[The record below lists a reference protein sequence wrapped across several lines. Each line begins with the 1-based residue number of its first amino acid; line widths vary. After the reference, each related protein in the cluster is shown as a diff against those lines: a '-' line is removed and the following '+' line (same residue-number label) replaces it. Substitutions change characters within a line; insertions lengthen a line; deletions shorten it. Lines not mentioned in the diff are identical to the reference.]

1 MLKRARRWTRKRKG
15 RLAAAA
21 AVLAVI
27 AAVVLGVVY
36 MPVDGPTE
44 ATAARYAGLEEH
56 REVRAE
62 VRGEAPPPSVH
73 ELALP
78 PAPTPVLYD
87 ASVTRLR
94 IPSIGVDADVIPMNL
109 LPDGTMDSPPG
120 PDPVA
125 WYDFTGKPG
134 LGGNAVFS
142 GHVDY
147 VGRGPAV
154 FWDLRKLV
162 EGDLIEVLLA
172 DGTRIEYR
180 VTASQLYDVTTI
192 PMGEVVAPTPTESVT
207 LITCGGTFEAGDY
220 THRLV
225 LRAARSEVIPAGG

>member
-1 MLKRARRWTRKRKG
+1 MIAV
-15 RLAAAA
+15 AAA
-21 AVLAVI
+21 AVL
-27 AAVVLGVVY
+27 GVAR
-36 MPVDGPTE
+36 MPADGPAQ
-44 ATAARYAGLEEH
+44 ATAVRYAGLQQH
-56 REVRAE
+56 REVRAD

-78 PAPTPVLYD
+78 PAATPVLYE

-94 IPSIGVDADVIPMNL
+94 IPSIGVDAEVIPMNL
-109 LPDGTMDSPPG
+109 LPDGTMDSPAG

-162 EGDLIEVLLA
+162 EGDVIEVELA

-180 VTASQLYDVTTI
+180 VTVSQLYDVATI
-192 PMGEVVAPTPTESVT
+192 PMGDVVAATPTESVT
-207 LITCGGTFEAGDY
+207 LITCGGTFESGDY